1 MNLESR
7 LANLFQ
13 AVFPE
18 VVLDFSKDIDQEHLH
33 DWDSIKYVMIVFA
46 VEEEF
51 GVKLSNEEI
60 LEFSSFD
67 RILEILS
74 AKGV

>member
-1 MNLESR
+1 
-7 LANLFQ
+7 
-13 AVFPE
+13 
-18 VVLDFSKDIDQEHLH
+18 
-33 DWDSIKYVMIVFA
+33 MIVFA